1 MAVLRE
7 VWGSP
12 LGSSGAVR
20 LYPWGW
26 GQSDDRQGQDGASC
40 PTRGTSPSRGSQAS
54 TTPLLQPAG
63 ALAGRWGE
71 AKVVQRNGLSRGPAN
86 GEPRLGGGRMRGWT
100 QSSDRSGTTRAPLG
114 SFASRAAG
122 RGVWHQVMV
131 TAVAS
136 GALLA
141 VGSGARQGGGVSKG
155 SGLEG
160 MRKDHPAPQ
169 QEPLPPGHGAQS
181 SCGTPSSCGS
191 TTGSLARSW
200 GAEGSRHSPPIAK
213 PKGGLCPDPP
223 GCRSPSPCPACGA
236 AGEPKVVGRAPCPA
250 AAGLRRTAPANG
262 ESRLLLPAGHR
273 ARGPHRT
280 PLGSALTSRG
290 CSCACVAPLALPSL
304 VELGCPRQDPWRD
317 QVADGARTLGFAQA
331 EGHGQGCSAPQ
342 CREGPRSPR
351 VAADGSVSW
360 VPSARSPPRPPSKFP
375 FWVLPLLE
383 LKLHHPDTATLPC
396 GSHCPAPQ
404 GAPEPPL
411 PPGAQPPSP
420 SCRSRA
426 PTGHHSPLQGD

>member
-1 MAVLRE
+1 
-7 VWGSP
+7 
-12 LGSSGAVR
+12 
-20 LYPWGW
+20 
-26 GQSDDRQGQDGASC
+26 
-40 PTRGTSPSRGSQAS
+40 
-54 TTPLLQPAG
+54 
-63 ALAGRWGE
+63 
-71 AKVVQRNGLSRGPAN
+71 
-86 GEPRLGGGRMRGWT
+86 
-100 QSSDRSGTTRAPLG
+100 
-114 SFASRAAG
+114 
-122 RGVWHQVMV
+122 
-131 TAVAS
+131 
-136 GALLA
+136 
-141 VGSGARQGGGVSKG
+141 
-155 SGLEG
+155 

-181 SCGTPSSCGS
+181 SRGTPSSCGS
-191 TTGSLARSW
+191 TVGSLARSW

-223 GCRSPSPCPACGA
+223 GCCSPSPCPACGA

-290 CSCACVAPLALPSL
+290 CPCACVAPLALPSL
-304 VELGCPRQDPWRD
+304 VALGCPGQDPWCD
-317 QVADGARTLGFAQA
+317 QVMDGARTLGFAQDG
-331 EGHGQGCSAPQ
+331 GHGQGCSAPQ

-411 PPGAQPPSP
+411 PRGAQPPGP
-420 SCRSRA
+420 SCRIRA
-426 PTGHHSPLQGD
+426 PTGHHSPLQGDKDSQPHKAGWKHAWFSPFFGKALGFFVGTEQRTPLPLSAVHQTAS